1 MLTVKDKEK
10 IVENSKRK
18 LITYGGTTVRFTAD
32 FSVERKEARKQW
44 VNIFKVLKEK
54 KSTKNPILNKAIFQK
69 WRQNTALDK
78 KKWREF
84 VAADLL
90 YENY

>member
-69 WRQNTALDK
+69 
-78 KKWREF
+78 
-84 VAADLL
+84 
-90 YENY
+90 